1 MIVLVKQ
8 PSFCRG
14 YTPGSKAY
22 LVGHLR
28 MPPFLA
34 GLACNSLIGLMGVA
48 AAKKGL
54 LCMQPE

>member
-1 MIVLVKQ
+1 
-8 PSFCRG
+8 
-14 YTPGSKAY
+14 
-22 LVGHLR
+22 

>member
-1 MIVLVKQ
+1 MVSVLLKQ

-14 YTPGSKAY
+14 YTPGLKAY

-34 GLACNSLIGLMGVA
+34 GLACNSLMGVT

-54 LCMQPE
+54 LCMQPER